1 MSEKKITINQTES
14 PRKHNHYGHRQRIYD
29 KFKNGDRLH
38 EHELLEMLLFNAIPL
53 KNTNDLAHRLL
64 AEFKSIRG
72 VFSASIDELQKVDGV
87 GQSVAAYLRC
97 VGLFYDRYYEFQ
109 NSAMPE
115 FFETKNFIEFI
126 KNEYSK
132 QKSEVLDFF
141 LLDSNRKIIHRQR
154 FAHADFFKVEV
165 KPEAFTKMLV
175 DYQPAGFV
183 VVHNHPFSKSTPSNA
198 DDDATA
204 QFQIISSFHN
214 ILFCDHFIYGKDGV
228 YSYYLDGKMRKYSE
242 KFSIGKIIDRD

>member
-1 MSEKKITINQTES
+1 MSEKKVLTNQPNETK
-14 PRKHNHYGHRQRIYD
+14 KHNHYGHRQRIYD

-38 EHELLEMLLFNAIPL
+38 EHELLEMLLFNAIPQR
-53 KNTNDLAHRLL
+53 NTNDLAHRLL
-64 AEFKSIRG
+64 AEFKTIRG
-72 VFSASIDELQKVDGV
+72 VFNASVDELQKVDGV

-109 NSAMPE
+109 NSTMPQV
-115 FFETKNFIEFI
+115 FETRSFMDFI
-126 KNEYSK
+126 KDEYAK

-141 LLDSNRKIIHRQR
+141 LLDKTRKIIHRQR
-154 FAHADFFKVEV
+154 FAHADFFRVEV
-165 KPEAFTKMLV
+165 KPEEFTKMLV
-175 DYQPAGFV
+175 DYQPAGLV
-183 VVHNHPFSKSTPSNA
+183 VVHNHPFATSSPSTA
-198 DDDATA
+198 DDEAKV

-228 YSYYLDGKMRKYSE
+228 YSYYLDGKMQEYSK